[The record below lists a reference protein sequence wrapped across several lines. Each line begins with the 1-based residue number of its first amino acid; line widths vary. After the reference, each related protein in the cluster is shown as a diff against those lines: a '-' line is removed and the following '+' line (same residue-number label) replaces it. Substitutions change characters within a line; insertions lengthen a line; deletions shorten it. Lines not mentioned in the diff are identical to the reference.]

1 MNNFDI
7 NKVEDIN
14 ITLDTILGLSITSN
28 DLINQNIQLL
38 ANYQTKNK
46 ETKKRIDRLSN
57 QLLALSN
64 AITSTTINAQKQ
76 VEEVVNTYYKNK

>member
-7 NKVEDIN
+7 NKVEEIN
-14 ITLDTILGLSITSN
+14 ITLNTILGLSITSN
-28 DLINQNIQLL
+28 DIINQNIQLL

-46 ETKKRIDRLSN
+46 ETKKRFDRLSD